1 MKDEA
6 RGPVEDYVITLKSI
20 VPAREHAA
28 LESRVDEL
36 MNDASAS
43 DEDVIEILREEFDPE

>member
-20 VPAREHAA
+20 VPPMEHAA